1 MNHGT
6 RVTRFL
12 VNPWAKTNCVVV
24 GDSLFA
30 SVATARELK
39 LIGMRFVG
47 VVKTATKNFPMQ
59 WLSSVELR
67 D

>member
-1 MNHGT
+1 
-6 RVTRFL
+6 
-12 VNPWAKTNCVVV
+12 
-24 GDSLFA
+24 
-30 SVATARELK
+30 LK